1 MSRNLATN
9 CGSLDS
15 LYRRIRW
22 GCRPWARQMRWTEL
36 TLIPTAL
43 AMAAPVQ
50 WVACAGGPAKGKATT
65 RSAISG
71 LNGGMRDGRVLSR
84 HSPAAPA
91 EPNRTRGGLDLGW
104 PARARDPL
112 DRRGHGQSGRDQ
124 RQFGPAHLA
133 RPWPAAPPDASVQAV
148 Q

>member
-1 MSRNLATN
+1 MRVWGMHERTQIKLSATDRAALKAVVANRNSQDRHLALA
-9 CGSLDS
+9 GAVWL
-15 LYRRIRW
+15 R
-22 GCRPWARQMRWTEL
+22 GCCRAVARQDAT
-36 TLIPTAL
+36 
-43 AMAAPVQ
+43 
-50 WVACAGGPAKGKATT
+50 VAHPA
-65 RSAISG
+65 I
-71 LNGGMRDGRVLSR
+71 
-84 HSPAAPA
+84 
-91 EPNRTRGGLDLGW
+91 EPRYCRTRGGLDLGW